1 MIADASHLGV
11 AAMIA
16 GSHGAAVGFFAFM
29 RITQRVPWIRPAV
42 MFGPLI
48 VPAIVAVTIWTMAL
62 GRAGPIVP
70 LAFALQLVAAWS
82 ASCGA
87 YVATACLVRV
97 TSQFERLRLGRM
109 WATMLAARAAGRGQ
123 CRTGDDH
130 GSPHRPSFSPGAD

>member
-48 VPAIVAVTIWTMAL
+48 VPAIVAVAIWTMAL

-70 LAFALQLVAAWS
+70 LAFALKLVAAWS

-87 YVATACLVRV
+87 YVATACLFRIV
-97 TSQFERLRLGRM
+97 SHFERLWLGRM
-109 WATMLAARAAGRGQ
+109 WATMLAARAAGRDRR
-123 CRTGDDH
+123 RTGDDD
-130 GSPHRPSFSPGAD
+130 GSPHRLSLSPGAD

>member
-70 LAFALQLVAAWS
+70 LAFALKLVAAWS

-97 TSQFERLRLGRM
+97 ASHFERLRLGRM
-109 WATMLAARAAGRGQ
+109 WATMLAARAAL
-123 CRTGDDH
+123 GDEERAGDTDR
-130 GSPHRPSFSPGAD
+130 SSQRLSFSRGGD

>member
-29 RITQRVPWIRPAV
+29 RITQRVPWVRPAV
-42 MFGPLI
+42 MFGPLMR
-48 VPAIVAVTIWTMAL
+48 PAIVAVTIWTMAL

-70 LAFALQLVAAWS
+70 LAFAHKLVAAWS

-97 TSQFERLRLGRM
+97 ASHFERLRLGRM
-109 WATMLAARAAGRGQ
+109 WATMLAARAAGRDQ
-123 CRTGDDH
+123 RRTGDDD
-130 GSPHRPSFSPGAD
+130 GSPHRLSFSRGAD

>member
-16 GSHGAAVGFFAFM
+16 GSHGAAVGLFTFM
-29 RITQRVPWIRPAV
+29 RITQRVPWVRPAV

-48 VPAIVAVTIWTMAL
+48 VPAIVAVAIWTMAL

-70 LAFALQLVAAWS
+70 LDFALKLVAAWS

-87 YVATACLVRV
+87 YVAIACLVRIA
-97 TSQFERLRLGRM
+97 SHFERLRLGRM
-109 WATMLAARAAGRGQ
+109 WATMLAARAAGRDQ
-123 CRTGDDH
+123 RRAGDDD
-130 GSPHRPSFSPGAD
+130 GSPHRLSFSQGAD

>member
-48 VPAIVAVTIWTMAL
+48 VPAIVAVAIWTMAL
-62 GRAGPIVP
+62 GRAGSVVP
-70 LAFALQLVAAWS
+70 LAFALKLVAAWS

-87 YVATACLVRV
+87 YVATACLVRIA
-97 TSQFERLRLGRM
+97 SYLERLRLGRM
-109 WATMLAARAAGRGQ
+109 WATMLAARAAGRDQ
-123 CRTGDDH
+123 RRTGDDH
-130 GSPHRPSFSPGAD
+130 GSPHRLSFSPGAD